1 MSSTSNVAS
10 RLFKKSK
17 KRTNNFPLITD
28 RNDEIPD
35 DSVSGANN
43 EMDIDHEQKST
54 NVEHGV
60 LKKSKVKQ
68 QNGVWSITDRLF
80 KPRKKTK
87 AVVNN
92 QHKVPH
98 QHHKTTYKETYVTSG
113 GIDPLLPAQRATD
126 TVHQVKEEDFLCD
139 PVISTSSHR

>member
-17 KRTNNFPLITD
+17 KRTDNCPPIID

-54 NVEHGV
+54 NVVHSV
-60 LKKSKVKQ
+60 LKKA
-68 QNGVWSITDRLF
+68 R
-80 KPRKKTK
+80 
-87 AVVNN
+87 
-92 QHKVPH
+92 
-98 QHHKTTYKETYVTSG
+98 
-113 GIDPLLPAQRATD
+113 
-126 TVHQVKEEDFLCD
+126 
-139 PVISTSSHR
+139 